1 MRTLGIA
8 LAMTIVLAGAAA
20 AAPAEQV
27 LHGTIEQ
34 VDGPR
39 IILRADD
46 GRQYTIDTTRVPG
59 FTLTGSTGREV
70 TVSARSG
77 QRPGE
82 LEAVAIEAG
91 RTGGWQRIHGTIQSV
106 EGANVTLRA
115 DDGRLYTIDTTAVPN
130 FTLTGSTGRE
140 VTVTAR
146 TGQQPG
152 QLEAVAIEA
161 GTGAASPG
169 EGWQRIHGQV
179 QSVQG
184 TRVTLRADDGRLL
197 TVDASKVSPAIRQ
210 ALKPNEGVTVTGH
223 QWLGPNRL
231 QAEYI
236 QQDASDPS
244 RGGTV
249 VGQTPGQPVDEGA
262 WQRIHG
268 VVQNVQETRLT
279 LKADDGRI
287 IDVDAA
293 QVNPAVRRA
302 LTPGEGVTVTGFYRN
317 NRNEV
322 AARYIQQDSSAPA
335 ASPR

>member
-1 MRTLGIA
+1 M
-8 LAMTIVLAGAAA
+8 IVASASAAT
-20 AAPAEQV
+20 AAPGEQV

-39 IILRADD
+39 IVLRADD
-46 GRQYTIDTTRVPG
+46 GQRYTIDTTGVPG

-70 TVSARSG
+70 TVTARAG
-77 QRPGE
+77 QQPGQ
-82 LEAVAIEAG
+82 LDAVAIEAG
-91 RTGGWQRIHGTIQSV
+91 RAGGWQRIHGTIQNV
-106 EGANVTLRA
+106 EGANVTLRG
-115 DDGRLYTIDTTAVPN
+115 DDGRLYTIDTTAVPG

-146 TGQQPG
+146 AGQQPG
-152 QLEAVAIEA
+152 QLEAVAIEPGS
-161 GTGAASPG
+161 GTASPG
-169 EGWQRIHGQV
+169 DGWQRIHGRV

-184 TRVTLRADDGRLL
+184 TNVTLRADDGRLL
-197 TVDASKVSPAIRQ
+197 TLDASKVSPAIRQ
-210 ALKPNEGVTVTGH
+210 ALTPNEGVTVVGH

-249 VGQTPGQPVDEGA
+249 VGQTPGQPVDESA

-268 VVQNVQETRLT
+268 VVQKVEGSRLT

-293 QVNPAVRRA
+293 QVNPAVRQA

-317 NRNEV
+317 NRNQV
-322 AARYIQQDSSAPA
+322 AARYIQQDRSAPA